1 MGIFSSLADNTFLLS
16 GVYVGFII
24 PGFDF
29 DSNGV
34 AFGGLGPDS
43 FVHAN
48 RSQTAFL
55 ALRSASLLRRF
66 LAVSASASHFHLTG
80 PLRYVLTVPI
90 TGPTC
95 FLPVVLRYVP
105 SRADK
110 NIMLQKGIEFQMHV
124 LCAFEGRRAEVCRP
138 TAQ

>member
-48 RSQTAFL
+48 RSQTAF
-55 ALRSASLLRRF
+55 SSF
-66 LAVSASASHFHLTG
+66 KICIAV
-80 PLRYVLTVPI
+80 
-90 TGPTC
+90 
-95 FLPVVLRYVP
+95 
-105 SRADK
+105 
-110 NIMLQKGIEFQMHV
+110 
-124 LCAFEGRRAEVCRP
+124 
-138 TAQ
+138 AQVFGSQRISEPFSFDGTP